1 MAAGGRIVV
10 RLHPRVLVKACQRA
24 IQQPPFYLGGGAAG
38 GGSAVPLLPTTSLV
52 STPALRRQAFAQS
65 ATDARCVRP
74 AGAGRGRAVG
84 RRRRALSRRSKE
96 RVPRGRGGGGVP
108 CAPCAFCAT
117 PASARSPRPPRAA
130 LGWRCSARGRPPR
143 RRRRPRDHH
152 RHRRA
157 GGVPQAPPPLPRR
170 RRRRDAR
177 RRGTRTARAHG
188 AAAAPGRRGV
198 RRPWDALCWRLAP
211 QGKSRTRL
219 ADSPVLES
227 CAQRHEQWNDVIS
240 HELNRKCFTQL
251 SLLHALRPAGLRF
264 QLQGAM
270 SMRAKVGRG
279 KGWRDAHGVGAGGRR
294 RAQQRR
300 SPRVRDRGPAAGCVP
315 LVAPRTS
322 RRLAPSGVAREGRES
337 GGGRA
342 GACADCWAVA
352 LQDDYESENGSDEE
366 EQQSGAKRARKSGGT
381 QASRRWAG
389 ERAGRDRRE
398 GALLPACCAWA
409 CVLLA

>member
-117 PASARSPRPPRAA
+117 PASARSPRPPRAGHRRPSA
-130 LGWRCSARGRPPR
+130 ARGRPPR

-152 RHRRA
+152 RHHRA
-157 GGVPQAPPPLPRR
+157 GEVLRACTPPQAPPPLPRR

-188 AAAAPGRRGV
+188 AAAAPGRWGV

-251 SLLHALRPAGLRF
+251 SLLHALRPASLRF
-264 QLQGAM
+264 QGAM
-270 SMRAKVGRG
+270 SMRAKVGGGRDGEMHTALARG
-279 KGWRDAHGVGAGGRR
+279 GAGARNSG
-294 RAQQRR
+294 AV
-300 SPRVRDRGPAAGCVP
+300 RVRVIAGPRLAACPLLRLGPAEGWPPAG
-315 LVAPRTS
+315 
-322 RRLAPSGVAREGRES
+322 
-337 GGGRA
+337 
-342 GACADCWAVA
+342 
-352 LQDDYESENGSDEE
+352 
-366 EQQSGAKRARKSGGT
+366 
-381 QASRRWAG
+381 
-389 ERAGRDRRE
+389 
-398 GALLPACCAWA
+398 
-409 CVLLA
+409 